1 MKRLSK
7 MFLVAGLILFGL
19 SGFTACSNG
28 SSSSSG
34 GDTEKEKGKDSGGGG
49 GSGAVDEIEVDFRQT
64 TIPASAYTYP
74 EKVDHAVHPK
84 ASDLPYVDASF
95 VDSSKNVPELVTK
108 GTDVKSQKNLITVTP
123 QSNGLLVQVNYQV
136 DYSNVI
142 ENVTVASNEWKH
154 VSLKVANLTDNTG
167 AIEVSELSIT
177 DDTSEG
183 TRTSEFLYKFT
194 ESGKKYKVWLTHQGN
209 TSSAYG
215 FWGTTEKDEYVE
227 VTSIGGY
234 GNINSTASD
243 MKIELDANENRVVSV
258 NNLVITGP
266 ANVFTNPA
274 SIPQSIKVRAE
285 KGARWSANYCDAN
298 AFFPVTNN
306 QFTIAYWDAA
316 DSYAKGEID
325 KLKTYI
331 NGAENLFIV
340 LTYRFDFD
348 GKEYKHDCYSNYDKW
363 ISDYKEPLSVPDH
376 KFPLIKIKST
386 KNGGTN
392 YFVTEPI
399 AHHVKDENL
408 GWATPE
414 EAEYLKETPDP
425 WYEECTIGVE
435 DPKNKYNLDP
445 VEGEVKV
452 RGNWTT
458 SYDKK
463 SLRIRF
469 KKDTKYNLCG
479 LNVGKEFRNWVLLAV
494 WKDASFLRDATGF
507 YLYKEMFSDYYA
519 SDSKLVEVEV
529 NGEYMGVYLLAEQQE
544 VKKKRVNITD
554 TDDSTGT
561 DIGYFIEFDKY
572 YTSEKENERF
582 EINYGKDIKDYNG
595 KVLDN
600 PQKGYTIKS
609 DINNAAQK
617 EFIMKYMNRLWR
629 ICYEAVYNKK
639 YYKFT
644 DGLTLAAYT
653 PEGDTDDKKCENCIS
668 EIIDVKSLADMYIF
682 NELVCDPDIYLTS
695 FLMDVDFGEGADRKL
710 RFEAPWDFD
719 STMGNKRFCTDA
731 ASSGVYVGKNDM
743 FAGACQTD
751 VNCKDERIHANPW
764 MVIFIRQGWFQKLV
778 KDEWKSL
785 GAETVSAGVASYIDA
800 FSASEYEEVF
810 NYTRN
815 KWGTAVDNSELCPA
829 SKTATATS
837 QKASADYLKTW
848 ITDRFTAVGTIIE
861 GLTTN

>member
-49 GSGAVDEIEVDFRQT
+49 GAEAVDEIEVDFRQT

-74 EKVDHAVHPK
+74 EKVDHVVHPK
-84 ASDLPYVDASF
+84 ESDVPAEFTVPTYYLSEATGSSSDAPGAS
-95 VDSSKNVPELVTK
+95 
-108 GTDVKSQKNLITVTP
+108 VKSKDNIITVTP
-123 QSNGLLVQVNYQV
+123 YYDGLHIVV
-136 DYSNVI
+136 DY
-142 ENVTVASNEWKH
+142 NVTEDQKTWAHNALHIKNV
-154 VSLKVANLTDNTG
+154 TDNQEG
-167 AIEVSELSIT
+167 IEVGVDVNSEHK
-177 DDTSEG
+177 
-183 TRTSEFLYKFT
+183 SEFTFTFT
-194 ESGKKYKVWLTHQGN
+194 EQNKTYKVWLSHMDESYGN
-209 TSSAYG
+209 YGSTEANAAEVTAIGGSGTVNASASHIRI
-215 FWGTTEKDEYVE
+215 EKD
-227 VTSIGGY
+227 SNDKRI
-234 GNINSTASD
+234 IR
-243 MKIELDANENRVVSV
+243 M
-258 NNLVITGP
+258 NNLTITGP
-266 ANVFTNPA
+266 V
-274 SIPQSIKVRAE
+274 IPDSLDVYVRAE
-285 KGARWSANYCDAN
+285 NGTRWANPCDKCEPNYSFELAKNTNYIKTYTDSKDDLN
-298 AFFPVTNN
+298 AFLAGK
-306 QFTIAYWDAA
+306 Q
-316 DSYAKGEID
+316 
-325 KLKTYI
+325 
-331 NGAENLFIV
+331 NLFII
-340 LTYRFDFD
+340 LSYKFYDAN
-348 GKEYKHDCYSNYDKW
+348 GKGYKQDIYANYNSWD
-363 ISDYKEPLSVPDH
+363 SDYLEPSH

-386 KNGGTN
+386 ENGGTN

-399 AHHVKDENL
+399 AHHVKDSAQAWED
-408 GWATPE
+408 PD
-414 EAEYLKETPDP
+414 YLNVIPDP
-425 WYEECTIGVE
+425 WYEKCTIGV
-435 DPKNKYNLDP
+435 DDGTP
-445 VEGEVKV
+445 VEGQVKV

-463 SLRIRF
+463 SLRIKF
-469 KKDTKYNLCG
+469 DKKQNLCG
-479 LNVGKEFRNWVLLAV
+479 LHAGAQFKNWVLLAV
-494 WKDASFLRDATGF
+494 WKDASFLRDAAG
-507 YLYKEMFSDYYA
+507 LYIYKTLFSDYYA
-519 SDSKLVEVEV
+519 SDCKLVEVEV

-544 VKKKRVNITD
+544 VKSGRIDITE
-554 TDDSTGT
+554 TDKAEGT
-561 DIGYFIEFDKY
+561 DIGYFIEFDSY
-572 YTSEKENERF
+572 YYSEVENERF

-609 DINNAAQK
+609 DINNKAQK

-644 DGLTLAAYT
+644 DDLTLAAYT

-695 FLMDVDFGEGADRKL
+695 FLMDIDFGEGADRKL

-751 VNCKDERIHANPW
+751 VNCEHERIHANPW

-778 KDEWKSL
+778 KEEWSKL
-785 GAETVSAGVASYIDA
+785 DLTNEPAGVTAYIDGN
-800 FSASEYEEVF
+800 SASDYEEVF

-837 QKASADYLKTW
+837 QKASAEYLKTW

>member
-1 MKRLSK
+1 

-34 GDTEKEKGKDSGGGG
+34 GDTEKEKGKDSGGGS

-74 EKVDHAVHPK
+74 EKIVNPT
-84 ASDLPYVDASF
+84 F
-95 VDSSKNVPELVTK
+95 VDSSKTVPSVEIQEQTLYSKNELL
-108 GTDVKSQKNLITVTP
+108 SVTP
-123 QSNGLLVQVNYQV
+123 TSSGLLVHVYY
-136 DYSNVI
+136 DA
-142 ENVTVASNEWKH
+142 TDASKYWRH
-154 VSLKVANLTDNTG
+154 VSLKVENVTDKTG
-167 AIEVSELSIT
+167 AIEVSYLEIN
-177 DDTSEG
+177 G
-183 TRTSEFLYKFT
+183 IFSEFLYKFT
-194 ESGKKYKVWLTHQGN
+194 ESGKKYKVWLTHLG
-209 TSSAYG
+209 SSNGEWAD
-215 FWGTTEKDEYVE
+215 WGTTENVDYVQ

-234 GNINSTASD
+234 GELNSTASD
-243 MKIELDANENRVVSV
+243 MKIEHDEEGNRVVS
-258 NNLVITGP
+258 LEKMVITGP
-266 ANVFTNPA
+266 ASVLTDPS
-274 SIPQSIKVRAE
+274 SIPQSVKVRAQ
-285 KGARWSANYCDAN
+285 KGARWGENQIAYDCNVY
-298 AFFPVTNN
+298 FPLTNN
-306 QFTIAYWDAA
+306 KFTLAYDGNSTDDVTAV
-316 DSYAKGEID
+316 SN
-325 KLKTYI
+325 LNNFI
-331 NGAENLFIV
+331 NGYEQLFIV

-348 GKEYKHDCYSNYDKW
+348 GKEYKHDCYANYDKW
-363 ISDYKEPLSVPDH
+363 ISDYKEPAPVPTH
-376 KFPLIKIKST
+376 QFPLIKITSET
-386 KNGGTN
+386 GNN

-399 AHHVKDENL
+399 AHHVKDAQR
-408 GWATPE
+408 GWNDLSNI
-414 EAEYLKETPDP
+414 YTPDP
-425 WYEECTIGVE
+425 WYEKCTVGVE
-435 DPKNKYNLDP
+435 DPDDKYNLDP
-445 VEGEVKV
+445 VDCEVKV

-463 SLRIRF
+463 SLRIKF
-469 KKDTKYNLCG
+469 AKDKETNLCG
-479 LNVGKEFRNWVLLAV
+479 LNAGTPFKNWVLLAV
-494 WKDASFLRDATGF
+494 WKDASFLRDAAG
-507 YLYKEMFSDYYA
+507 LYIYKTLFSDYYA
-519 SDSKLVEVEV
+519 SDCKLVEVEV

-544 VKKKRVNITD
+544 AKSGRVDITE
-554 TDDSTGT
+554 TDKATGT
-561 DIGYFIEFDKY
+561 DIGYFIEFDSY
-572 YTSEKENERF
+572 YYSEKENERF
-582 EINYGKDIKDYNG
+582 EINYGGDIKDYNG
-595 KVLDN
+595 KVLKDV
-600 PQKGYTIKS
+600 QKGYTIKS
-609 DINNAAQK
+609 DINNVAQK

-644 DGLTLAAYT
+644 DDLTLAAYT
-653 PEGDTDDKKCENCIS
+653 PDGDTDDKKCENCIS

-695 FLMDVDFGEGADRKL
+695 FLMDIDFGEGADRKL

-778 KDEWKSL
+778 KEEWSKL
-785 GAETVSAGVASYIDA
+785 DLTNEPAGVTAYIDGN
-800 FSASEYEEVF
+800 SASDYEEVF

-837 QKASADYLKTW
+837 QQASAEYLKTW